1 MSLTYGG
8 LSRCVSPK
16 GHSRGSSIGVFHL
29 LQEVPGTNNAGGAN
43 SIRAEKVAPA
53 NIAILPLS
61 NAQRDKVVHHAPAKD
76 PVARRAQ
83 AREPEP
89 RGHLRPHGGLGA
101 DEVRDARVVQE
112 VQAAN
117 AGEGLGDDVRQ
128 DAAPAAG
135 VHGLELRRDVP
146 QLHEAVDP
154 DEDVG
159 GLERFAVPEE
169 HPGADADVADGV
181 VGDELDDFVEFSLLR
196 RVGGA
201 VFPELVEPGELE
213 AAVVVLADV
222 GFRGIY

>member
-1 MSLTYGG
+1 M
-8 LSRCVSPK
+8 
-16 GHSRGSSIGVFHL
+16 
-29 LQEVPGTNNAGGAN
+29 
-43 SIRAEKVAPA
+43 
-53 NIAILPLS
+53 
-61 NAQRDKVVHHAPAKD
+61 
-76 PVARRAQ
+76 
-83 AREPEP
+83 
-89 RGHLRPHGGLGA
+89 
-101 DEVRDARVVQE
+101 QE

-117 AGEGLGDDVRQ
+117 AGEGLCDDVRQ
-128 DAAPAAG
+128 DAAPALG

-146 QLHEAVDP
+146 QLHDAVDP

-159 GLERFAVPEE
+159 GLERLAVPEE

-213 AAVVVLADV
+213 AAVVVLANV

>member
-16 GHSRGSSIGVFHL
+16 GHSRGSSVSVFHL
-29 LQEVPGTNNAGGAN
+29 LQVVPGTNNPSGADG
-43 SIRAEKVAPA
+43 IRAKEVAPA
-53 NIAILPLS
+53 NIAVLPLS
-61 NAQRDKVVHHAPAKD
+61 NTQRDKVVHHASAKD
-76 PVARRAQ
+76 PVARSAQ
-83 AREPEP
+83 ASESKTRSN
-89 RGHLRPHGGLGA
+89 LRPHRRLST

-117 AGEGLGDDVRQ
+117 AGEGLCDDVRQ
-128 DAAPAAG
+128 DAAPALG

-146 QLHEAVDP
+146 QLHDAVDP

-159 GLERFAVPEE
+159 GLERLAVPEE

-213 AAVVVLADV
+213 AAVVVLANV